1 MGRFTKG
8 EVVVF
13 PFPFSNLAASK
24 PRPCLVVSNLA
35 GDDMILC
42 MITKNPYADPDAVV
56 LEAKDF
62 EAGNL
67 PISPSYI
74 RPSRLFTGEDKL
86 VMLSSGRVNAPKL
99 TEVVEKAVEIIQR

>member
-1 MGRFTKG
+1 MGKFTKG

-13 PFPFSNLAASK
+13 PFPFSNLAGQK

-56 LEAKDF
+56 LETKDF
-62 EAGNL
+62 ETGNL
-67 PISPSYI
+67 PVSPSYI
-74 RPSRLFTGEDKL
+74 SPSRLFTGEDKL
-86 VMLSSGRVNAPKL
+86 VLLSSGRVNAPKL
-99 TEVVEKAVEIIQR
+99 TEVVEKTVEIIQ